1 MGDEKEAGDEK
12 GLVYRAIE
20 INRPDPR
27 LLLRLTEVLR
37 GSNGRQ
43 EKVHKN
49 NNKKEVKC
57 RNLESA

>member
-1 MGDEKEAGDEK
+1 MGEGKDVGDEK

-20 INRPDPR
+20 MNGPDPR

-49 NNKKEVKC
+49 NKKKEEKC
-57 RNLESA
+57 RNVELI